1 MTVKLSRRGLF
12 GSAAAAPFLFAPSAA
27 RALAAAAPQ
36 SPNSPSFPP
45 VDFDG
50 LALFGP
56 DDVAELPDGLHPS
69 AEGYRR
75 MGERFHTVVFEGT
88 GPFAPFVRD
97 PAGRR

>member
-1 MTVKLSRRGLF
+1 LIADVV
-12 GSAAAAPFLFAPSAA
+12 AA
-27 RALAAAAPQ
+27 RHDQGEEHLHL
-36 SPNSPSFPP
+36 
-45 VDFDG
+45 VDG
-50 LALFGP
+50 LGLFGP

-88 GPFAPFVRD
+88 GPFARFVQD